1 MYQSILILPCNEIYG
16 KRDKQMMQL
25 SSHKGYSLR
34 QISWAQ
40 REGGT
45 FFKMAILLRFWAF
58 HAQKKKIK
66 TALT

>member
-1 MYQSILILPCNEIYG
+1 
-16 KRDKQMMQL
+16 MMQL

-58 HAQKKKIK
+58 HAQKKNQNSSYLEDGDESS
-66 TALT
+66 AQQARGQFDE